1 MPSIATVTR
10 GIAAAFGMA
19 VLMAGG
25 SAAAADGR
33 TAHDFTFIGIEGGSL
48 PMRDFAGR
56 PVLVVNTA
64 SLCGF
69 TRQYAGLQELW
80 ERYRGRGLVV
90 LGVPSDDFGGQEP
103 GDEAEI
109 KRFCEVNF
117 GIDFPMTAKK
127 RVTGDDAHPFYLWAA
142 DLAGPEGRPAW
153 NFHKYLVGPDGDL
166 VASFPTRTEPTSE
179 TVVAAVE
186 ALLERP

>member
-1 MPSIATVTR
+1 MPSFRCAR
-10 GIAAAFGMA
+10 GAIAALVG
-19 VLMAGG
+19 L
-25 SAAAADGR
+25 AALVAADAASAVDRR
-33 TAHDFTFIGIEGGSL
+33 TAHDFTFTAIEGGPL
-48 PMRDFAGR
+48 AMRDYAGR

-64 SLCGF
+64 SECGF

-80 ERYRGRGLVV
+80 QRYRERGLVV

-127 RVTGDDAHPFYLWAA
+127 RVRGDDAHPFYVWAGER
-142 DLAGPEGRPAW
+142 AGVGGRPAW
-153 NFHKYLVGPDGDL
+153 NFHKYLVGPEGDL
-166 VASFPTRTEPTSE
+166 AASFPTRTEPTSE
-179 TVVAAVE
+179 AVTAAIE
-186 ALLERP
+186 ALLEAR